1 MTYHIVYENVVL
13 EDLDLDDRNRELRH
27 LLQQYDCEVV
37 FTKVDGSLRTM
48 PCTLR
53 EAAMPARVVTE
64 EYQTTRLYK
73 PETLSVW
80 CLDKSEWRAFK
91 VANVREIRVLDAEKQ

>member
-1 MTYHIVYENVVL
+1 MTLETFHIVYENATL
-13 EDLDLDDRNRELRH
+13 DDLDLDDRNREIRH
-27 LLQQYDCEVV
+27 LLERHDCEVV

-53 EAAMPARVVTE
+53 EEAMPQRVVNE
-64 EYQTTRLYK
+64 HHQTRLYK

-91 VANVREIRVLDAEKQ
+91 VANVREIRVLG

>member
-1 MTYHIVYENVVL
+1 MTLDTFHIIYENATL
-13 EDLDLDDRNRELRH
+13 EDLDLNDRNRELRH
-27 LLQQYDCEVV
+27 LLERHDCEVT
-37 FTKVDGSLRTM
+37 FTKVDGTLRTM

-53 EAAMPARVVTE
+53 TEAMPQRVVTE

-80 CLDKSEWRAFK
+80 CLDRSEWRAFK
-91 VANVREIRVLDAEKQ
+91 VANVQEIRVLGS

>member
-1 MTYHIVYENVVL
+1 MTLHITYENATL
-13 EDLDLDDRNRELRH
+13 EDLDLDDRNREIRH
-27 LLQQYDCEVV
+27 LLERHDCEVTFV
-37 FTKVDGSLRTM
+37 KVDGSLRTM

-80 CLDKSEWRAFK
+80 CLDRSEWRAFK
-91 VANVREIRVLDAEKQ
+91 VANVKEIRVLGS

>member
-1 MTYHIVYENVVL
+1 MSLDIEYITEATD
-13 EDLDLDDRNRELRH
+13 DLDIRDRHNEIMK
-27 LLQQYDCEVV
+27 LLWNHDCEVTFKKINGDV
-37 FTKVDGSLRTM
+37 RVM

-53 EAAMPARVVTE
+53 QEAIPQREAITLHE
-64 EYQTTRLYK
+64 TRLYK

-91 VANVREIRVLDAEKQ
+91 VGKVMHVRVLNGTAS